1 MILFGPF
8 SFRRKRTAP
17 VSTLRDDSLLRH
29 IGDALADRNVLVR
42 LCVCLFAM
50 AVLLFAVEA
59 WRTPFT
65 YRLGDYQPHGVLAPV
80 PFKRIN
86 RFETDRAKALAEDQV
101 PFVFRLEPIAPK
113 RLLDSF
119 RADLE
124 EIARAETL
132 ESVRSSTRSAFGLW
146 TEADRPMDDMPPE
159 MQEQEFKKLRAA
171 LFTGRPMDP
180 MAAEEF
186 IARPEDMSDRL
197 VQLAGEAEKFL
208 EPLQRYG
215 IVDPFELSRNKI
227 RADQSLAI
235 LKPPDDLPSRE
246 AAFKDAVAPSEV
258 LLTSLLQSDGT
269 LGRSWPQYPRL
280 LAINGPF
287 ERWLAANHNLLVS
300 LRFDPLLT
308 QQARR
313 EARLKIANVTDPY
326 NQGDVLV
333 PPGQR
338 IDEAALDV
346 LRDEYNQVEEQVS
359 LRNRGLRIAT
369 VFVLIFVLT
378 VLNGYYLVANE
389 PRLVERLSGL
399 AVYLGAIVLAVGLGR
414 VLSFDPWR
422 AEIIPLM
429 VTVMILAI
437 AYNQDLAALT
447 AFTLSLLLTLSSV
460 ADTGEFVV
468 LMSVAATAIVPLSRV
483 RSRSSLIKIG
493 FWCGV
498 VYFLV
503 TYGTAVIKTQS
514 LDLLWRDQNLLLH
527 ALRGAGW
534 CLASGYI
541 VAGSLPF
548 IEATFG
554 IVTDISLLELSHV
567 SHPLLQELVRRAPGT
582 YNHSITVATLAEAA
596 AERIGANGLLVRVG
610 AYFHDIGKMLKPGYF
625 IENML
630 EGSSSK
636 HERLNPAM
644 STLIIIGHVKD
655 GVDLA
660 EQHNLPK
667 PIIDFIE
674 QHHGTTLVQYFY
686 HAASKAA
693 EDHPDR
699 IEVEESSF
707 RYPGPKPQSRES
719 GVMMLA
725 DAVESASRTLS
736 EPTPKRIES
745 LVRAI
750 TMDKLLDG
758 QFEEST
764 LTLSEINLIQESLTK
779 SLISIFHTRIKYPEQ
794 RAG

>member
-1 MILFGPF
+1 MLLFGPV
-8 SFRRKRTAP
+8 SFRRKRTAR
-17 VSTLRDDSLLRH
+17 VSTLRDDSLLRR
-29 IGDALADRNVLVR
+29 IGEALADRNVLMR
-42 LCVCLFAM
+42 LFLCLFAIT
-50 AVLLFAVEA
+50 VLLFAVEA

-65 YRLGDYQPHGVLAPV
+65 YRLGDYQPHGVLAQA

-86 RFETDRAKALAEDQV
+86 RFETDRAKAVADEQV
-101 PFVFRLEPIAPK
+101 PFVFRLEPTSERGLLIALK
-113 RLLDSF
+113 
-119 RADLE
+119 ADLE
-124 EIARAETL
+124 EIAKSEAL
-132 ESVRSSTRSAFGLW
+132 ESVRASTRSAFGLW

-159 MQEQEFKKLRAA
+159 MHEQEFKKLRSA

-180 MAAEEF
+180 LAAEEF
-186 IARPEDMSDRL
+186 IACPDDISDRI
-197 VQLAGEAEKFL
+197 VQLVGEADSFL
-208 EPLQRYG
+208 KPLQRYG
-215 IVDPFELSRNKI
+215 IVDPIELGRNKI
-227 RADQSLAI
+227 RADRSLAI

-246 AAFKDAVAPSEV
+246 AALKDAVASSEV
-258 LLTSLLQSDGT
+258 LLTNLLQSAGT
-269 LGRSWPQYPRL
+269 LGKSWPQFPRL
-280 LAINGPF
+280 QAIQVPF
-287 ERWLAANHNLLVS
+287 ERWLSSNHASLVS
-300 LRFDPLLT
+300 LRYDPLLT
-308 QQARR
+308 QFARR
-313 EARLKIANVTDPY
+313 EVRQKVANVTEQF

-333 PPGQR
+333 PPGQK
-338 IDEAALDV
+338 IDEVALDV
-346 LRDEYNQVEEQVS
+346 LRDEYDQIESDVS
-359 LRNRGLRIAT
+359 LRNRIFRIGS
-369 VFVLIFVLT
+369 VFVLVFVLT
-378 VLNGYYLVANE
+378 VLNGYYLVTNE
-389 PRLVERLSGL
+389 PRLIERLRGL
-399 AVYLGAIVLAVGLGR
+399 AVYLGALVLAAFLGR

-429 VTVMILAI
+429 VTVMVLAI
-437 AYNQDLAALT
+437 AFNQDLAALT
-447 AFTLSLLLTLSSV
+447 AFTLSLLLTLSTV
-460 ADTGEFVV
+460 GDTGEFVV
-468 LMSVAATAIVPLSRV
+468 LMSVAVTAIVPLSRV
-483 RSRSSLIKIG
+483 SSRSSIIKIG
-493 FWCGV
+493 FSCGV

-503 TYGTAVIKTQS
+503 TWGTAIIKTQS
-514 LDLLWRDQNLLLH
+514 LDLLWHDQALLLH
-527 ALRGAGW
+527 SLRGAGW

-548 IEATFG
+548 IESTFG

-596 AERIGANGLLVRVG
+596 AKRIDANGLLVRVG
-610 AYFHDIGKMLKPGYF
+610 AYFHDIGKMLKPSYF

-636 HERLNPAM
+636 HLNLNPAM

-660 EQHNLPK
+660 QQHRLPR

-725 DAVESASRTLS
+725 DAIESASRTLS

>member
-1 MILFGPF
+1 MILFGPI
-8 SFRRKRTAP
+8 SFRRKRTAR
-17 VSTLRDDSLLRH
+17 VSTLRDDSLLRYV
-29 IGDALADRNVLVR
+29 GDALSDRNVLVR
-42 LCVCLFAM
+42 LFVCLIAM
-50 AVLLFAVEA
+50 AALLFAVES

-65 YRLGDYQPHGVLAPV
+65 YRLGDDPPHGILAQV

-101 PFVFRLEPIAPK
+101 PFVFRLETNTSRK
-113 RLLDSF
+113 LLASLKS
-119 RADLE
+119 DLE
-124 EIARAETL
+124 EIAKAETL

-146 TEADRPMDDMPPE
+146 TETDRPMDDMPPE
-159 MQEQEFKKLRAA
+159 MREQEFRKLRAA
-171 LFTGRPMDP
+171 LFTGRPFDP
-180 MAAEEF
+180 MATEEF
-186 IARPEDMSDRL
+186 LARPEDMSDRIA
-197 VQLAGEAEKFL
+197 QLISDSEKFL

-235 LKPPDDLPSRE
+235 LKLPDEFASRE
-246 AAFKDAVAPSEV
+246 AAFKYAVAPAEV
-258 LLTSLLQSDGT
+258 LLSELLREEGT
-269 LGRSWPQYPRL
+269 LGKSWSQFTP
-280 LAINGPF
+280 LASIKASI
-287 ERWLAANHNLLVS
+287 EHWLTANHSSLVS
-300 LRFDPLLT
+300 LRYDHSLT
-308 QQARR
+308 QAARR
-313 EARLKIANVTDPY
+313 EAREKIANVTDPY

-338 IDEAALDV
+338 IDETALDV
-346 LRDEYNQVEEQVS
+346 LRDEYDQMERSVS
-359 LRNRGLRIAT
+359 LRDRILRVAT

-399 AVYLGAIVLAVGLGR
+399 AVYLGAIVLAAFLGR
-414 VLSFDPWR
+414 ILTFDPWR

-447 AFTLSLLLTLSSV
+447 AFTLSLLLTLSTV

-498 VYFLV
+498 VLFLV
-503 TYGTAVIKTQS
+503 TYGTAITKTQS
-514 LDLLWRDQNLLLH
+514 LNLLWRDQTLLLH
-527 ALRGAGW
+527 SLRGAGW

-548 IEATFG
+548 IESTFG

-582 YNHSITVATLAEAA
+582 YNHSMTVASLAESA

-610 AYFHDIGKMLKPGYF
+610 AYFHDIGKMLKPTYV

-636 HERLNPAM
+636 HLNLNPAM

-660 EQHNLPK
+660 EQHSLPR
-667 PIIDFIE
+667 PIVDFIE

-699 IEVEESSF
+699 ILPMS
-707 RYPGPKPQSRES
+707 
-719 GVMMLA
+719 
-725 DAVESASRTLS
+725 
-736 EPTPKRIES
+736 
-745 LVRAI
+745 
-750 TMDKLLDG
+750 
-758 QFEEST
+758 
-764 LTLSEINLIQESLTK
+764 
-779 SLISIFHTRIKYPEQ
+779 
-794 RAG
+794 